1 MVRYSYPTLLPA
13 RPHMKGT
20 RLRVVTVA
28 AFACVIASLACSD
41 STSVSSVGKL
51 SAKVVDANN
60 VGVQGANADLYK
72 VVESGALLWRASST
86 GSSGIAVF
94 GASEGGVVAGDYY
107 IHVSF
112 ITNNQLAA
120 GETNDKQV
128 TVKEGDDLVVTFH
141 TISVGP
147 SH

>member
-1 MVRYSYPTLLPA
+1 
-13 RPHMKGT
+13 MKGT
-20 RLRVVTVA
+20 RLRIVAVA
-28 AFACVIASLACSD
+28 AFACVLTSLACSN
-41 STSVSSVGKL
+41 STAVSAVGKL

-60 VGVQGANADLYK
+60 VGIQGANADLYK
-72 VVESGALLWRASST
+72 LIGGGALLWRASST
-86 GSSGIAVF
+86 SSDGIAVF
-94 GASEGGVVAGDYY
+94 GANEGGVIAGDYY

-141 TISVGP
+141 AVSTGP
-147 SH
+147 GL